1 MPACFLLMFYAW
13 TSQKYL
19 LVMMFMALI
28 NYMGA
33 LWVEHFR
40 NSTDTLYAYEPFS
53 TNELKMINNENDFV
67 DYNIITDVE
76 YCYYFYEGQN
86 R

>member
-1 MPACFLLMFYAW
+1 MFYAW

-33 LWVEHFR
+33 FISEYR
-40 NSTDTLYAYEPFS
+40 TISKEEIKIT
-53 TNELKMINNENDFV
+53 KMINNENDFV
-67 DYNIITDVE
+67 DYNIITDV
-76 YCYYFYEGQN
+76 
-86 R
+86 